1 MVTYEEIGRRIK
13 EARQELGLVQAD
25 LGQMLSRRR
34 SHAAVSDIERGKTK
48 LDLEEL
54 AEIAQLLQK
63 PLSYL
68 TDPAPSPAS
77 VTYRRSTRHAPAAQ
91 LRESDRAIEAFK
103 QKAREQARRANP
115 TTEG

>member
-1 MVTYEEIGRRIK
+1 MQT
-13 EARQELGLVQAD
+13 D
-25 LGQMLSRRR
+25 LGRMLSRPR

-48 LDLEEL
+48 LDIVEL

-68 TDPAPSPAS
+68 TDAAAATTSME
-77 VTYRRSTRHAPAAQ
+77 YRRSDRNAPAAQ
-91 LRESDRAIEAFK
+91 LRESNRAIEAFK
-103 QKAREQARRANP
+103 SKAREQARRANQ